1 MELKL
6 VQTSNGDYC
15 PVRATLALLGQKWVP
30 HIVYELM
37 NGKLRFNELATEV
50 GGCNSRTLR
59 DRLKA
64 LEEMDIVSRNIV
76 ATMPPWVE
84 YELTERG
91 RDLGEA
97 LRPLASWG
105 LHHLADPN
113 ALVATGGAIP
123 IEGVRPG

>member
-1 MELKL
+1 MERKL

-37 NGKLRFNELATEV
+37 DGKLRFNELATEV

-59 DRLKA
+59 DRLKI

-84 YELTERG
+84 YELTSRG

-97 LRPLASWG
+97 LTPLAAWG
-105 LHHLADPN
+105 ERHLTDGAAAP
-113 ALVATGGAIP
+113 AGGAP
-123 IEGVRPG
+123 PV

>member
-1 MELKL
+1 MERKL
-6 VQTSNGDYC
+6 LQTSDGDYC

-37 NGKLRFNELATEV
+37 DGKRRFNELATEV

-59 DRLKA
+59 DRLKV

-84 YELTERG
+84 YELTDRG

-97 LRPLASWG
+97 LLPLAAWG
-105 LHHLADPN
+105 LHHLADPD
-113 ALVATGGAIP
+113 ALVATGGATP
-123 IEGVRPG
+123 TEGARAG